1 MIGRRRGAST
11 TREDLIAAARV
22 EFAEH
27 GIDGATTRRIAARAG
42 VDPAMIA
49 HHFGSKDGLWQAVLD
64 LPLDPVQ
71 VIAPLRDVPPDEAG
85 RALLATLLATWDS
98 PKGTALLA
106 VLRSALRN
114 PAFAAQ
120 AREFVV
126 HRAILPFARRVAP
139 EPDAARAAER
149 ASLVASQIGGL
160 VLARYVLRIEP
171 LASADHAWV
180 IDRIGPTLQHYLTG
194 PLPD

>member
-27 GIDGATTRRIAARAG
+27 GVDGATTRRIAARAG

-64 LPLDPVQ
+64 LPLDPVK
-71 VIAPLRDVPPDEAG
+71 VLEPLREVAPEDAG
-85 RALLATLLATWDS
+85 RALVATLISTWDS
-98 PKGTALLA
+98 PMGGALMA
-106 VLRSALRN
+106 VFRSALRN
-114 PAFAAQ
+114 PGFAAQ
-120 AREFVV
+120 ARDFVV
-126 HRAILPFARRVAP
+126 GRAILPFTRRVAP
-139 EPDAARAAER
+139 EPDGARAAER
-149 ASLVASQIGGL
+149 ASLVASQVGGL
-160 VLARYVLRIEP
+160 MMARYVLRIEP
-171 LASADHAWV
+171 LASADHEWV
-180 IDRIGPTLQHYLTG
+180 IDRIGPAVQHYLTG